1 MDYERRDGEG
11 FFDATQ
17 NARLVASAERYY
29 RIMYYGAAD
38 SWNLRDRYMFETLER
53 LLAWRGQGSKAVVW
67 AHNSDID
74 DARATDMGEMRGEIN
89 IGQLCRER
97 FAELAVLIG
106 FGTDRGTVAAASEWD
121 GPMEIKQ
128 VRPAHHDSSERLCRE
143 SASRASWWICG
154 NSTLLSCAASCFI
167 PDWNGRS
174 A

>member
-1 MDYERRDGEG
+1 
-11 FFDATQ
+11 
-17 NARLVASAERYY
+17 
-29 RIMYYGAAD
+29 
-38 SWNLRDRYMFETLER
+38 
-53 LLAWRGQGSKAVVW
+53 
-67 AHNSDID
+67 
-74 DARATDMGEMRGEIN
+74 MGEMRGEIN

-121 GPMEIKQ
+121 RPMEIKQ

-154 NSTLLSCAASCFI
+154 NGTLLSCAASCFI